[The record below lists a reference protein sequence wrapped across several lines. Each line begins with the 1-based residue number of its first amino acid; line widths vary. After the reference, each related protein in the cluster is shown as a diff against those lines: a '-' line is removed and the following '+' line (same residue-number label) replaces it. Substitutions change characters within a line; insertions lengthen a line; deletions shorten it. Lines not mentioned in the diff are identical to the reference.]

1 MNPTPID
8 SKAQEILNKVQQVTS
23 SPKIAIITDRKG
35 EVLEMVVNGQM
46 GKIVELSE
54 LTYIAK
60 VISMRYDVAEYHKI
74 LDGLQMD
81 IGFFKHV
88 FALSTMIDEDKLLMV
103 IVPKTTNPFDLV
115 HIAED
120 VKNISISPLDNLIEK

>member
-1 MNPTPID
+1 MKPTPID
-8 SKAQEILNKVQQVTS
+8 SKAQEILNKVQQVS
-23 SPKIAIITDRKG
+23 ASPKIAIVTDRIG

-46 GKIVELSE
+46 RKIVELSE

-60 VISMRYDVAEYHKI
+60 VISMRYDVADYHKI

-88 FALSTMIDEDKLLMV
+88 FTLSTMIDEDKLLIV
-103 IVPKTTNPFDLV
+103 IIPKTTDLFDLV
-115 HIAED
+115 HITED
-120 VKNISISPLDNLIEK
+120 VKDISISPLDNLIEK

>member
-1 MNPTPID
+1 MKSTPID
-8 SKAQEILNKVQQVTS
+8 SKAQEILNKVQQVSS
-23 SPKIAIITDRKG
+23 SPKIAIVTDTRG
-35 EVLEMVVNGQM
+35 EVLEMIVNGQM

-54 LTYIAK
+54 LTYITK
-60 VISMRYDVAEYHKI
+60 VIAMRYDVAEYDKI

-88 FALSTMIDEDKLLMV
+88 FALSTKIEDDKLLVV
-103 IVPKTTNPFDLV
+103 IIPKTTDLFDLV

-120 VKNISISPLDNLIEK
+120 VKNISISALDNLIEN

>member
-1 MNPTPID
+1 MKPTPID

-23 SPKIAIITDRKG
+23 SPKIAMVTDRRG

-46 GKIVELSE
+46 GKIVQLSE

-60 VISMRYDVAEYHKI
+60 VISMRYDVADYHKI

-88 FALSTMIDEDKLLMV
+88 FTLSTMIDEDKLLVV
-103 IVPKTTNPFDLV
+103 IIPKTTDLYDLV
-115 HIAED
+115 HITED
-120 VKNISISPLDNLIEK
+120 VKDINISSLDNLIEK

>member
-1 MNPTPID
+1 MKPTPID

-23 SPKIAIITDRKG
+23 SSKVAIVTDRRG

-60 VISMRYDVAEYHKI
+60 VISMRYDVADYHKI

-88 FALSTMIDEDKLLMV
+88 FTLSTMIEEDKLLIV
-103 IVPKTTNPFDLV
+103 IIPKTTDLFDLV
-115 HIAED
+115 HITED
-120 VKNISISPLDNLIEK
+120 VKDISISPLDNLIEK

>member
-1 MNPTPID
+1 MKSTPID
-8 SKAQEILNKVQQVTS
+8 SKAQEILNRVQQVS
-23 SPKIAIITDRKG
+23 ASPKIAIITDRRG
-35 EVLEMVVNGQM
+35 EILEMIVNGQM
-46 GKIVELSE
+46 SKIVELSE

-74 LDGLQMD
+74 LEGLQMD

-88 FALSTMIDEDKLLMV
+88 FTLSTMVEDDKLLIV
-103 IVPKTTNPFDLV
+103 IIPKTTDLFDLI
-115 HIAED
+115 HITED